1 MTHYRPAWAPDHI
14 DLETPAEARMYD
26 FYLGGSHNFAADR
39 RLAQRAIDAYPDI
52 RAYCI
57 ANRSFLRR
65 SVSTLAALGVDQF
78 LDLGSGIPTVGN
90 VHEVARSANP
100 GARTV
105 YVDSDPVA
113 FAHGASL
120 LADEPDARFLQAD
133 LRDPAAVLEHP
144 GLDGFLDLD
153 RPMAV
158 LLYSVLP
165 FIPDADNPAGI
176 VAAYRDA
183 SAPGS
188 YLALSH
194 GTADYKP
201 VQVGALTEVYTEAV
215 HTMHPRSRSAI
226 LDLMSG
232 YDLLEPGLTD
242 AILWRPDPESV
253 DPLGGDVTRYSLY
266 AAVGRLPASGRSQQA
281 DASAADD

>member
-1 MTHYRPAWAPDHI
+1 LTYYRPDWAPDYV

-39 RLAQRAIDAYPDI
+39 QLAKRAIAAYPDI
-52 RAYCI
+52 RSYCV
-57 ANRSFLRR
+57 ANRGFLRR
-65 SVSTLAALGVDQF
+65 SVSMLAAWGIDQF

-90 VHEVARSANP
+90 VHEVASAANP
-100 GARTV
+100 RARTV

-120 LADEPDARFLQAD
+120 LADKPDAHFIQAD
-133 LRDPAAVLEHP
+133 LRDPSAVLGHSE
-144 GLDGFLDLD
+144 LDGFLDFD

-165 FIPDADNPAGI
+165 FIPDSDDPAAI

-183 SAPGS
+183 TAPGS

-201 VQVGALTEVYTEAV
+201 AQVSALTEVYTEAI
-215 HTMHPRSRSAI
+215 HTMHPRSRAAI
-226 LDLMSG
+226 LNLMDG

-242 AILWRPDPESV
+242 AIQWHPDQDPA

-266 AAVGRLPASGRSQQA
+266 AAVGRIPGGLGQCLCGI
-281 DASAADD
+281 